1 MPAMNPTEGQ
11 FIKYEADKSYSRDN
25 VTVLSG
31 ETLVTGQVVGIVT
44 ATGKVRAWAPA
55 NTDGSQNAAG
65 IMTMN
70 VTATGGDRPGVMI
83 ARHAE
88 IVGRDHLI
96 YAGTPTNPQKDTAV
110 ASLRARGIL
119 ARATV

>member
-11 FIKYEADKSYSRDN
+11 FVKYEAAQNYSRDN
-25 VTVLSG
+25 ITVLSG
-31 ETLVTGQVVGIVT
+31 ETLVAGQVVGIVT
-44 ATGKVRAWAPA
+44 ASGKVRAWAPA

-65 IMTMN
+65 VMVAD
-70 VTATGGDRPGVMI
+70 VTATAGDRPGVMI

-88 IVGRDHLI
+88 VVGRDHLI

-110 ASLRARGIL
+110 ASLRALGIL

>member
-1 MPAMNPTEGQ
+1 MPIMNPTEGQ
-11 FIKYEADKSYSRDN
+11 FVKYEAAQNYSRDN
-25 VTVLSG
+25 ITVLSG
-31 ETLVTGQVVGIVT
+31 EVLVTGQVVGIVT

-55 NTDGSQNAAG
+55 NGDGSQNAAG
-65 IMTMN
+65 VMTLDVN
-70 VTATGGDRPGVMI
+70 ATGGDKQGVMI

-88 IVGRDHLI
+88 VVSRDNLI

-110 ASLRARGIL
+110 ASLKTLGIL